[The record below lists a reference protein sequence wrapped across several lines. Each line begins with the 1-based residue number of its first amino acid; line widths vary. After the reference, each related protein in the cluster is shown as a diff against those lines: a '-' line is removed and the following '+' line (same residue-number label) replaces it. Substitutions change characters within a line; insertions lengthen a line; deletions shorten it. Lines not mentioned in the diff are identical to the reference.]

1 MKRDLNWK
9 ITIYILLNIYAIALF
24 VILINLN
31 NNVKKLN
38 KGVDNNVYVKTV
50 QLYNSNGLA
59 EYDLLLSW
67 QNEKVGVIKNT
78 RLNSAYHFYGE
89 ETIKEIQ
96 DKMAYKEISYE
107 NFEKING
114 IMYNVII
121 EFMI

>member
-1 MKRDLNWK
+1 MKRELNWK
-9 ITIYILLNIYAIALF
+9 IITFILLNIYAVALF

-31 NNVKKLN
+31 NNIKKLD
-38 KGVDNNVYVKTV
+38 KGIDNNTYIKTV

-59 EYDLLLSW
+59 EYDLMVSW
-67 QNEKVGVIKNT
+67 QNEKIVIIKNT
-78 RLNSAYHFYGE
+78 KLNSSYHFYGE
-89 ETIKEIQ
+89 ETIKEIK
-96 DKMAYKEISYE
+96 DKLAYKEISYE